1 MLPAELVQCGVFAIG
16 IVFFTDAVQL
26 ESVLL
31 VKGTSLGIAVADFQK
46 ALVAIFGEFIQT
58 RFQEQTAD
66 AFALF

>member
-46 ALVAIFGEFIQT
+46 ALVTIFGEFI
-58 RFQEQTAD
+58 
-66 AFALF
+66 